1 MLTDDVLDITGFS
14 LEPDEELALNTGIV
28 TNIDVVNRYEAESTF
43 RFIDGTASSDASLS
57 NIIISSGIENIED
70 PTLSTYK
77 EYELIPTFSNE
88 ELNYEIEILEY
99 IDLVNLKLELSDE
112 NASVKLKVP
121 KRDEE
126 NNLIYDEDGIT
137 ILYEEKEVD
146 VLGNTEI
153 ILNKL
158 GEQDTEIIIEVTAE
172 DGVTVK
178 EYTVKIRKPYGII
191 KGKSILADFDNE
203 SIVNNYFEIYG
214 VEINNQSTVN
224 IYNKDKVEWKK
235 ILNIYSGELLTY
247 EEIESIEKVTSSKTD
262 LDGTFEIYV
271 IPGEYDIQ
279 VTRLAYLD
287 YVYDNVII
295 NENDVIDMGIVNLK
309 AGDIDRNGVIAGE
322 DVKLVKSVMGME
334 NTDSEFKENWNPTQI
349 GAVIGEDLKYVKQN
363 MDEIFHIEYFQINN

>member
-363 MDEIFHIEYFQINN
+363 MDEIFQIEYFQINQ

>member
-1 MLTDDVLDITGFS
+1 MLTDEKLDITGFS

-28 TNIDVVNRYEAESTF
+28 TNIDVVTRYEAESTF

-57 NIIISSGIENIED
+57 NIIISSGIESIED

-77 EYELIPTFSNE
+77 EYELIPTFSKE
-88 ELNYEIEILEY
+88 ELNYVIEILEY

-224 IYNKDKVEWKK
+224 IYNKDKVEWEK

-247 EEIESIEKVTSSKTD
+247 EEIENIEKVTSSKTD